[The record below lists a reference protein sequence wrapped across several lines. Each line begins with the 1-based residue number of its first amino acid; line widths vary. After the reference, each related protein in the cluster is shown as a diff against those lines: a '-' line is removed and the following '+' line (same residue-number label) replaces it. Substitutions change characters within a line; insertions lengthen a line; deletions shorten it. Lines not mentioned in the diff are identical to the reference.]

1 MQFLTRKGYDYS
13 GQHEKERIKGL
24 KKIVSVLICL
34 LCVAGAYA
42 VTYGSSYRGTGRSSY
57 VATGYH
63 SAATGL
69 SHAPAATMRSTSSA
83 GYSAGYARTAPAKSS
98 MTVMPVQG
106 LYTSASAV
114 RGGVTTGGRKSAGAP
129 TRKSVNSDPG
139 VPDPPLPECGCYW
152 YWDEESDQWKC
163 TNCGCKYTWE
173 ELYELEGTCGC
184 DDPCDC
190 PIGDGADVLVMMFAL
205 ALAYGIHGVWKAK
218 KEAIEG

>member
-1 MQFLTRKGYDYS
+1 MRFLTRKGYDYS
-13 GQHEKERIKGL
+13 GQDEKERKKGL

-69 SHAPAATMRSTSSA
+69 SQAPAATMRSTSSA

-114 RGGVTTGGRKSAGAP
+114 RGGVTTGGRKSTGAP
-129 TRKSVNSDPG
+129 TRKSVNPG
-139 VPDPPLPECGCYW
+139 VPDSPLPECGCYW
-152 YWDEESDQWKC
+152 YWDEDSSQWKC
-163 TNCGCKYTWE
+163 TNCGCGYTWE
-173 ELYELEGTCGC
+173 EMYELEETCDC
-184 DDPCDC
+184 EDPCDC
-190 PIGDGADVLVMMFAL
+190 PIGDGVDVWVMMAMM
-205 ALAYGIHGVWKAK
+205 AIAYGIYGAWKRK